1 MFLFVKIFIEA
12 KFKRYQLMGV
22 LHEKLDLQGH
32 YSLLIFFSLPPL
44 FSLIP
49 PELSSP
55 PSLYLFNFP
64 PLFSLIPPDL
74 SSSPS
79 LYLFNFFLLSHT
91 QPFILLLFFISP
103 GFFLLSHTRSV
114 FSSQLFFS
122 SLFLSPQFFFFSAT
136 HASFFLLSFF
146 FLLFFFF
153 FFFLLNVK
161 AAPLLPALPTLAG
174 DPNARPNTTG
184 APGTLICSAVHR

>member
-1 MFLFVKIFIEA
+1 LNFQTLPFDGCFARKTRPAGPLFSF
-12 KFKRYQLMGV
+12 
-22 LHEKLDLQGH
+22 D
-32 YSLLIFFSLPPL
+32 FFSLPPL

-91 QPFILLLFFISP
+91 QRFFFSAFFFLLFFISP
-103 GFFLLSHTRSV
+103 GFFLLSHTRSF

-122 SLFLSPQFFFFSAT
+122 SLFFSFFSSQFFFS
-136 HASFFLLSFF
+136 SL
-146 FLLFFFF
+146 FF